1 MRAGNYTL
9 TVDQG
14 TDWSETFTLRN
25 KATGTPLDL
34 TGYTARMHVRRD
46 YDATATL
53 VELTTTN
60 GRIVLGGEDGTV
72 TLSLDSTVTAGINR
86 SGVWDVELVSADG
99 IVYRPL
105 RGDFVL
111 RREVTR

>member
-1 MRAGNYTL
+1 
-9 TVDQG
+9 
-14 TDWSETFTLRN
+14 
-25 KATGTPLDL
+25 
-34 TGYTARMHVRRD
+34 MHVRRD
-46 YDATATL
+46 YDSPTTM
-53 VELTTTN
+53 VELTTDN

-72 TLSLDSTVTAGINR
+72 TLALTAAVTAGISR
-86 SGVWDVELVSADG
+86 DGKWDVELVSADD